1 MATCPKCLG
10 PLSEGHHCRP
20 IWIKRLRRQVAA
32 SLLGGAVGGVIQLMT
47 TSDRITYPVLGIVV
61 GGLLFF
67 GMSEAIK
74 PD

>member
-20 IWIKRLRRQVAA
+20 IWIKRLRRQVIAVI
-32 SLLGGAVGGVIQLMT
+32 LGGVFGSVVQLMLEPKGP
-47 TSDRITYPVLGIVV
+47 PVFGFVI

-67 GMSEAIK
+67 GLSEAMR
-74 PD
+74 D